1 MEVQCFEMWGKV
13 KLEKLQNDPN
23 LVSHSSLF
31 LCWWKSFPMSLS
43 LLSMLTWTLTRIQTN
58 VCTGK
63 QTNKRTNKQTD
74 KDVWAFKTRTLNH
87 LISQNVHH
95 INYNKGNKKLSG
107 RGLICIDFHAYCH
120 RDLWFHQCSL
130 ISMIW
135 AQYRVDDP
143 GRWPPWTTQVPAPP
157 PGTASSCCWWADQL
171 RTKDMTPHKRTCSLW
186 TLHDHC
192 WHCKHGVHFAAFQLR
207 PYPIFRNSALSLI
220 E

>member
-23 LVSHSSLF
+23 LVSHSILF

-43 LLSMLTWTLTRIQTN
+43 LLSILTWTLTWIQTN
-58 VCTGK
+58 VCTVSK
-63 QTNKRTNKQTD
+63 QTTNKQTN
-74 KDVWAFKTRTLNH
+74 KDVWAFKKRTLNH

-95 INYNKGNKKLSG
+95 INHNKGIKKLSG

-130 ISMIW
+130 ISNFQW
-135 AQYRVDDP
+135 YDQCSVSGGRPREVTSLDDP
-143 GRWPPWTTQVPAPP
+143 SACTTARHRILMLLMSWPAENKRHDSTQMNMFFMD
-157 PGTASSCCWWADQL
+157 SSWPL
-171 RTKDMTPHKRTCSLW
+171 
-186 TLHDHC
+186 
-192 WHCKHGVHFAAFQLR
+192 HGVHFAAFQLR
-207 PYPIFRNSALSLI
+207 PYPIFRNTALSLM